1 MADGIDKRVTQ
12 AVDNLEKEVKD
23 VTKFN
28 SVLKEIRSSK
38 DNLVNLS
45 EKVHAELEEFI
56 STKNDIERVSKTIDN
71 KLVGIEKQIS
81 SGIDTIYKDANNH
94 QKDLDSSLRTRLEK
108 FNIDISTK
116 LKTEIDN
123 LNTET
128 SRTLKKQSKSIK
140 DMEENLEFM
149 KKGVK
154 KNNIIIYILLTT
166 IAAMILATVYLFST

>member
-71 KLVGIEKQIS
+71 KLVGIEKQIT
-81 SGIDTIYKDANNH
+81 SGINTIYKDANNH
-94 QKDLDSSLRTRLEK
+94 QKDLDGSLRTRLEK

-149 KKGVK
+149 KKGIK
-154 KNNIIIYILLTT
+154 KNNIIINILLST

>member
-56 STKNDIERVSKTIDN
+56 STKNNIDRASKTIDN
-71 KLVGIEKQIS
+71 KLVDIEKKIT
-81 SGIDTIYKDANNH
+81 SGIDKIYKDANNY
-94 QKDLDSSLRTRLEK
+94 QKDLDGSLRTRLEK

-128 SRTLKKQSKSIK
+128 SRTLEMQSKCIK
-140 DMEENLEFM
+140 DMEGNLEFM
-149 KKGVK
+149 KKSIKV
-154 KNNIIIYILLTT
+154 LLA
-166 IAAMILATVYLFST
+166 IVVLLMILYLFKA